1 MTLTKLIKKYIF
13 HIQEDH
19 DDDPFNK
26 FLEAVEGLVQQLFN
40 PAVAFTSAPLNENDV
55 PVPVPTI
62 TPSKENSV
70 VEEIPNKADNT
81 SMMDSYYLVPSPDG
95 SDDVENFQNLIN
107 KTESIPITNKQEN
120 RYAILTCF

>member
-1 MTLTKLIKKYIF
+1 M
-13 HIQEDH
+13 
-19 DDDPFNK
+19 
-26 FLEAVEGLVQQLFN
+26 
-40 PAVAFTSAPLNENDV
+40 
-55 PVPVPTI
+55 PVPTI